1 VRDDTSAL
9 QARIVER
16 LRFVNGHADNWRLF
30 DDAELFAAVVDA
42 LVEPFR
48 GRAITEVAG
57 IEARGFILGGACALR
72 LGAGFAA
79 IRKSEGLFPGPKLT
93 VPAAPDYRGNSHTL
107 RIQTASVGEGDRVL
121 LVDDWCE
128 TGSQA
133 VAARTLIEAAGAE
146 FAGLA
151 CIVDQSAPGVAGR
164 VGVYHWLIRA
174 DGLRA

>member
-1 VRDDTSAL
+1 MRDDTSAL
-9 QARIVER
+9 QARIAER

-30 DDAELFAAVVDA
+30 DDAELFTVLVDA

-48 GRAITEVAG
+48 ARAITKVAG

-79 IRKSEGLFPGPKLT
+79 IRKSAGLFPGPKLT
-93 VPAAPDYRGNSHTL
+93 LPAAPDYRGNSHTL
-107 RIQTASVGEGDRVL
+107 RIQTASLGEGDRVL

-164 VGVYHWLIRA
+164 VDVYHWLIRA

>member
-1 VRDDTSAL
+1 VRDDSSDL
-9 QARIVER
+9 QARIVQR

-30 DDAELFAAVVDA
+30 DDGDLFAAVVDA

-48 GRAITEVAG
+48 GRAITKVAG
-57 IEARGFILGGACALR
+57 IEARGFMLGGACALR

-79 IRKSEGLFPGPKLT
+79 IRKGEGLFPGPKLT

-107 RIQTASVGEGDRVL
+107 RIQTASLGERDRVL

-133 VAARTLIEAAGAE
+133 LAARTLIEAAGAE